1 MHRTCSILALV
12 AILGLVFVV
21 GANPAAAGSKVN
33 WAGVRSSPY
42 GISPFP
48 GPAGW
53 EKAIDTMA
61 GYFPGSTRVAVW
73 LVGEIYFDGPNSGME
88 VGFPNPGG
96 IYDPRIRFSATDKYE
111 RYLKYFDT
119 HGIKVFLQ
127 FEPGFAKVNDLIAAT
142 YKRYGHHPCVV
153 GFGVDV
159 EWFRSRCDGCANGK
173 VIDAAAKAWETKVRS
188 LNPNY
193 RLFLKHFDKTN
204 LPPTYRGRIIFINDS
219 MGFANEEE
227 MLSEFEDF
235 ADFFYPSAVMFQ
247 VGYEEDEKWWS
258 KLPTPIP
265 QTLGEDLAARM
276 SQRNSGI
283 IWVDFTLRDVL
294 PTR

>member
-1 MHRTCSILALV
+1 MHRRSYILTLV
-12 AILGLVFVV
+12 AVFGLVLVV
-21 GANPAAAGSKVN
+21 GSVPAAAGSKVN

-61 GYFPGSTRVAVW
+61 GYFPGSRPVAVW
-73 LVGEIYFDGPNSGME
+73 LVGEIYFNGTNSGMQM
-88 VGFPNPGG
+88 GFPNPGG
-96 IYDPRIRFSATDKYE
+96 TYDPRIRFSATDKYE

-127 FEPGFAKVNDLIAAT
+127 FEPGFASVKDLIAVT
-142 YKRYGHHPCVV
+142 YKRYGHHPCVA

-159 EWFRSRCDGCANGK
+159 EWYRSRCDGCANAK
-173 VIDAAAKAWETKVRS
+173 VTDAAAKAWETKVRS
-188 LNPNY
+188 LNANY
-193 RLFLKHFDKTN
+193 RLFLKHFDKSN
-204 LPPTYRGRIIFINDS
+204 LPPTYRGRIIFIDDS
-219 MGFANEEE
+219 LGFANEAQ
-227 MLSEFEDF
+227 MLDEFEDF
-235 ADFFYPSAVMFQ
+235 ADSFYPNPVMFQ
-247 VGYEEDEKWWS
+247 IGYRQDKPWWS
-258 KLPTPIP
+258 KLPAPIP
-265 QTLGEDLAARM
+265 QTLGEDLAART
-276 SQRNSGI
+276 SQANCGI